1 MFPFVRYKILLRFSI
16 ILYFVSLF
24 LLLLMFFFLFFFC
37 WKDNVLFP
45 NAVERNFQAF
55 NLLST
60 VQYYS
65 KSFHDTKTSIS
76 TKSFRPLNS
85 PYFLRKPRTRN
96 TRTNG
101 LEQMVV
107 PSWLEQRAG
116 GGAGVG
122 GGGEWVRPGREA
134 KNASKNTIKNKRKK
148 KMRVSPLKS

>member
-1 MFPFVRYKILLRFSI
+1 MRKVFPFYVFPFVRYKIVLRFSI

-24 LLLLMFFFLFFFC
+24 LLLLIFFFLFFFC

-45 NAVERNFQAF
+45 NAVEMNFQAF

-122 GGGEWVRPGREA
+122 GGGV
-134 KNASKNTIKNKRKK
+134 SKTGERSEKC
-148 KMRVSPLKS
+148 V